1 MSQSTADK
9 VLDAMFY
16 ESDVTYIGG
25 PSKEPGHRGMATEN
39 NHILSFCLHDR
50 ITGILNMLKQNL

>member
-1 MSQSTADK
+1 MSQSTAEK

-25 PSKEPGHRGMATEN
+25 PSKETGHRGMATEKQPFLV
-39 NHILSFCLHDR
+39 ILF
-50 ITGILNMLKQNL
+50 TGQDNQ